1 MTENSYIYSREEMPS
16 TPGGRRVRK
25 IEGDPGSI
33 SSRASDI
40 ESLGDKM
47 ARAASTLQLFADGT
61 VGRGESFDAV
71 REQAKEVYEDLQTA
85 ARRYR
90 PSGTALAAY
99 ATALSSV
106 QADSDW
112 RVDGANR
119 TWPEVNEASRALS
132 GAESDQQEFDRNER
146 LHPDVEQTETRPS
159 SAGEQAA
166 FDAAVSSWEAY
177 WGTYDAPVETWESAY
192 DTAVNSLERTNA
204 DGVSDS
210 FWDNSMPFV
219 EGMLTVLFYV
229 GIVLLVV
236 AFFVTGPLALLA
248 GVLAAVAG
256 VLSLLGEIAKLNAG
270 RGDWTSVALAAVGII
285 PFGKLAKLGDVAAGL
300 TGSVRFPRLTAAF
313 RLGGE
318 EFAQYGRSLDSF
330 VESRMPGLF
339 NRFDDAGQLVY
350 RSPHGLNS
358 QNMFRGLLTP
368 SFLAQGNGWVGSIR
382 GGWQAL
388 AGNPTNLAQAIGGSV
403 DVYTDIV
410 STLRE
415 GRDRI
420 AAAL

>member
-1 MTENSYIYSREEMPS
+1 MTENSFIYSREEMPS
-16 TPGGRRVRK
+16 TPGRRRVRK
-25 IEGDPGSI
+25 IEGDPGAI
-33 SSRASDI
+33 SARAADI

-47 ARAASTLQLFADGT
+47 ARAAATLERFADGT
-61 VGRGESFDAV
+61 VGRGESFEAV

-132 GAESDQQEFDRNER
+132 GAEADQHEFDTQER
-146 LHPDVEQTETRPS
+146 LHPDVEQTGTRPS
-159 SAGEQAA
+159 TAGAQAA

-219 EGMLTVLFYV
+219 EGMLTVLMWV
-229 GIVLLVV
+229 GVALLIV

-256 VLSLLGEIAKLNAG
+256 VLTLLGEISRLAAG
-270 RGDWTSVALAAVGII
+270 RGSWADVGLAALGVI
-285 PFGKLAKLGDVAAGL
+285 PFGRLARLASLGDVAGL
-300 TGSVRFPRLTAAF
+300 GNRI
-313 RLGGE
+313 LGGIRIAGDE
-318 EFAQYGRSLDSF
+318 F
-330 VESRMPGLF
+330 VEYGSDFTQFLNRKMPDLFSRF
-339 NRFDDAGQLVY
+339 NDAGEMIY

-358 QNMFRGLLTP
+358 QNLMRLVNTPGYLLQNNSVTTDI
-368 SFLAQGNGWVGSIR
+368 AQGFLN
-382 GGWQAL
+382 L
-388 AGNPTNLAQAIGGSV
+388 MGNPTTRGEFAGGLV
-403 DVYTDIV
+403 DVYVTIADTIPDIPQMLGAQ
-410 STLRE
+410 S
-415 GRDRI
+415 
-420 AAAL
+420 

>member
-1 MTENSYIYSREEMPS
+1 MTENSFIYSREEMPS
-16 TPGGRRVRK
+16 TPGRRRVRK
-25 IEGDPGSI
+25 IEGDPGAI
-33 SSRASDI
+33 SARAADI

-47 ARAASTLQLFADGT
+47 ARAAATLERFADGT
-61 VGRGESFDAV
+61 VGRGESFEAV

-99 ATALSSV
+99 ATALSTV

-132 GAESDQQEFDRNER
+132 GAESDQHEFDTQER
-146 LHPDVEQTETRPS
+146 LHPDVEQTGTRPS
-159 SAGEQAA
+159 TAGAQAA

-229 GIVLLVV
+229 GIALLVV

-300 TGSVRFPRLTAAF
+300 AGTVRFPRLTAAF

-330 VESRMPGLF
+330 VGSKIEGLF
-339 NRFDDAGQLVY
+339 DYVDDAGQLV

-368 SFLAQGNGWVGSIR
+368 WFLAQGNGWVGSIR

-388 AGNPTNLAQAIGGSV
+388 AGNPTNLAQAIGGSI

-415 GRDRI
+415 GSDRI